1 MHAAPAARKPSL
13 FEKTWPSDRSPHEA
27 KRNAGAHGRGGES
40 IKKARTS
47 FLKKRS
53 KKLLDVCL
61 PDRVV
66 YSFVRRLHHTV
77 TLMRSFCLAFGLI
90 LSMSTGTASAA
101 APAWAG
107 YAGNAQHTAQAP
119 ARARPLLHVHWTA
132 ALDKAPQAN
141 GATSLAHYASP
152 MFTAGGTLL
161 LAVKEAPVN
170 GWHVHA
176 REFGFGILWRM
187 TTDYILPPHDWAPAF
202 PMAITPQNTVYA
214 AAAGGT
220 VMRRESAD
228 AADGRRT
235 RMAFYDIAEFWA
247 NTAAMTQSVM
257 IDTPITADAAGNV
270 YFGFV
275 VTGTNP
281 AGLSSGIARI
291 SASGQGSW
299 ISAARAAADATMTQV
314 AMGCAPAL
322 SPDGTTVYIAV
333 SNGAA
338 GALVGLDAATLAP
351 KYKAALLDP
360 SSGAGAWITDN
371 AAASPTIGPDGDIF
385 YGVLENP
392 YPAHND
398 RGWLLHFD
406 ATLQHAK
413 TPGSFG
419 WDETASVVPASA
431 IPSYHGTSP
440 YLLMTKDNNYR
451 GIGTGDG
458 RNRIAI
464 LDPAGASPD
473 PVLPAVMVMR
483 TVESVLD
490 PTAVPGSAGATYAWC
505 VNSAVV
511 DTGSGTVFASS
522 EDGALYRWDLA
533 SNALTQSVQLT
544 QPGPQAYAP
553 SVVGPDGLIFA
564 IANGTLYAAGR

>member
-1 MHAAPAARKPSL
+1 MY
-13 FEKTWPSDRSPHEA
+13 
-27 KRNAGAHGRGGES
+27 N
-40 IKKARTS
+40 II
-47 FLKKRS
+47 
-53 KKLLDVCL
+53 
-61 PDRVV
+61 
-66 YSFVRRLHHTV
+66 
-77 TLMRSFCLAFGLI
+77 CLAVSLM
-90 LSMSTGTASAA
+90 LSIGMRTASAA
-101 APAWAG
+101 VPAWSG

-119 ARARPLLHVHWTA
+119 APARSLLNVHWAA
-132 ALDKAPQAN
+132 ALDKAPQGN
-141 GATSLAHYASP
+141 GAAALAHYASP

-176 REFGFGILWRM
+176 RAFGFGILWRM

-202 PMAITPQNTVYA
+202 PMGITPQNIVYA

-228 AADGRRT
+228 AADGKRR
-235 RMAFYDIAEFWA
+235 RIAFYDISAFWA
-247 NTAAMTQSVM
+247 NEGAMTQTVM

-275 VTGTNP
+275 VTGPNP

-291 SASGQGSW
+291 SAAGQGAW
-299 ISAARAAADATMTQV
+299 ISAAQAAGDATMTQV

-333 SNGAA
+333 SNGTA

-351 KYKAALLDP
+351 KYKTPLLDP
-360 SSGAGAWITDN
+360 SSGAGAWISDD
-371 AAASPTIGPDGDIF
+371 ASASPTVGPDGDIY

-406 ATLQHAK
+406 ATLRHAR

-431 IPSYHGTSP
+431 IPSYHGTSS
-440 YLLMTKDNNYR
+440 YLLMTKANNYR

-464 LDPAGASPD
+464 IDPSSAAAD
-473 PVLPAVMVMR
+473 PVLPAVSVMR

-490 PTAVPGSAGATYAWC
+490 PTPVPGASGATYAWC

-511 DTGSGTVFASS
+511 DAASRSVFAGS

-533 SNALTQSVQLT
+533 ANALTQSVQLT

>member
-1 MHAAPAARKPSL
+1 MYNSVCV
-13 FEKTWPSDRSPHEA
+13 T
-27 KRNAGAHGRGGES
+27 AG
-40 IKKARTS
+40 
-47 FLKKRS
+47 FL
-53 KKLLDVCL
+53 LC
-61 PDRVV
+61 
-66 YSFVRRLHHTV
+66 
-77 TLMRSFCLAFGLI
+77 
-90 LSMSTGTASAA
+90 MSVGNSCAE

-119 ARARPLLHVHWTA
+119 ARARALLHVHWTA
-132 ALDKAPQAN
+132 ALDKAPQGN
-141 GATSLAHYASP
+141 GAISLAHYASP

-176 REFGFGILWRM
+176 RAFGFGMLWRM

-202 PMAITPQNTVYA
+202 PMAITPQNIVYA

-220 VMRRESAD
+220 IMRREAAD

-235 RMAFYDIAEFWA
+235 RIAFYDIAAFWA
-247 NTAAMTQSVM
+247 NAAAMTQSVM

-275 VTGTNP
+275 ASAPNP

-291 SASGQGSW
+291 SASGQGAW
-299 ISAARAAADATMTQV
+299 ISAAHAAGDATMTQV

-322 SPDGTTVYIAV
+322 SPDGTTVYIAL

-351 KYKAALLDP
+351 KYKALLLDP
-360 SSGAGAWITDN
+360 ASGAGAWISDDSS
-371 AAASPTIGPDGDIF
+371 ASPTVGPDGDIY

-406 ATLQHAK
+406 ATLRRAK

-431 IPSYHGTSP
+431 IPSYHGTSA

-464 LDPAGASPD
+464 VDPASASAD
-473 PVLPAVMVMR
+473 PVLPAVPVMR
-483 TVESVLD
+483 SVEALLD
-490 PTAVPGSAGATYAWC
+490 PTPVPGAAGATYAWC

-511 DTGSGTVFASS
+511 DTASGTVFAGS
-522 EDGALYRWDLA
+522 EDGMLYRWDLA
-533 SNALTQSVQLT
+533 ANALTQSVQLT

-553 SVVGPDGLIFA
+553 SVVGPNGLIFA